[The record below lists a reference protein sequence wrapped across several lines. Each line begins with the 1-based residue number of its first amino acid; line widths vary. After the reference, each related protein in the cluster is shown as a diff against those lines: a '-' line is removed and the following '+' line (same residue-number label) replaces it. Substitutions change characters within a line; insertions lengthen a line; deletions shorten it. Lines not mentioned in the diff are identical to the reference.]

1 MEKIVFFYPSNKRSV
16 QIESTLV
23 ELQKLGHEILF
34 LTTGE
39 HGVLQDELE
48 RLGIKTYM
56 TNVKSKNSLV
66 YYIKNI
72 WYLAK
77 FTRKHKIDIIFGNLQ
92 HANFIAVFAQF
103 LTPAKLIAFRHHF
116 KFNKG
121 DFGIPLKVNKNEM
134 LFDKVINQLAKCI
147 VVPSSGVYNGMMEF
161 EKVDQKKVHIIP
173 YIYDFSKYTEPSAES
188 VQKIKDQFP
197 AKLRI
202 IMVAR
207 LIPFKRH
214 ILIFPVFKKL
224 IEEGYDLK
232 ILILDEGP
240 EKENLE
246 NYISANSLSNHL
258 FMIGFTKDFLA
269 FMKASDLLIHPSIT
283 EASNS
288 VVKEIGLQET
298 PVAVCKGVG
307 DFDEY
312 IVDEKNGF
320 LLDISKPQIDVERI
334 IRKIYDDHE
343 KLEELGK
350 ELKLTV
356 QHKFTNVKP
365 TVEQYS
371 QLINSH

>member
-16 QIESTLV
+16 QIESTLT
-23 ELQKLGHEILF
+23 ELKKLGHEIIF
-34 LTTGE
+34 LTTGG

-77 FTRKHKIDIIFGNLQ
+77 FTRKHKVDIIFGNLQ
-92 HANFIAVFAQF
+92 HANFIAVFAQY
-103 LTPAKLIAFRHHF
+103 LTRSKVIAFRHHF

-121 DFGIPLKVNKNEM
+121 DFGIPLEVNKNEI
-134 LFDKVINQLAKCI
+134 LFDKVINRLAKCI
-147 VVPSSGVYNGMMEF
+147 VVPSSGVYDGMMEF
-161 EKVDQKKVHIIP
+161 EKVDSIKVHIVP
-173 YIYDFSKYTEPSAES
+173 YIYNFSKYTQPSTIS
-188 VQKIKDQFP
+188 VEKIKNKYP
-197 AKLRI
+197 AQLRI

-214 ILIFPVFKKL
+214 LLIFPVFKKL
-224 IEEGYDLK
+224 IEEGFDLK
-232 ILILDEGP
+232 VLILDEGP
-240 EKENLE
+240 ERENLE
-246 NYISANSLSNHL
+246 NYISENNLQDKL
-258 FMIGFTKDFLA
+258 FMVGFTKDFLA
-269 FMKASDLLIHPSIT
+269 YMKASSLLIHPSIT

-312 IVDEKNGF
+312 IINQENGYIM
-320 LLDISKPQIDVERI
+320 DISKPQDDVEKI
-334 IRKIYDDHE
+334 IRDVYDNPD
-343 KLEELGK
+343 KLQEMGK
-350 ELKLTV
+350 NLKQTV
-356 QHKFTNVKP
+356 QKKFGKIDHIVK
-365 TVEQYS
+365 QYS
-371 QLINSH
+371 NLIKSL